1 MPTPSTA
8 TKRLTTVAIACA
20 GALWGFAGITRTHA
34 GCPTSDAEN
43 AKVTILRGIDEDA
56 ALAATAGPGLA
67 GTLIYDQRSEPRAY
81 WYYEGYLAG
90 RTGRPP
96 LPPLVS
102 PLTHPVPVTA
112 VQPLA
117 PPAVPPPPPPP

>member
-8 TKRLTTVAIACA
+8 PKRLTIVAIACA
-20 GALWGFAGITRTHA
+20 GALWGLAGVTGTYA
-34 GCPTSDAEN
+34 GCLIADAEG
-43 AKVTILRGIDEDA
+43 AKVTILRGIDENA

-90 RTGRPP
+90 LTGQPP
-96 LPPLVS
+96 PPPVS
-102 PLTHPVPVTA
+102 ASTPPVPVPA